1 MCENLLK
8 SLSVLY
14 VEDEEDIREML
25 KEVLEEDF
33 LVFDVAKDGLDAL
46 GKFKRKEYDLVIT
59 DIEMP
64 RLDGMELAKKIKER
78 SPFTPVILLT
88 AYSQK
93 ERLFKAIDIGIN
105 KYLVKPFTPE
115 KLLEAICEVAKKFKK
130 SLRLD
135 EEMVYDY
142 ETKEV
147 KKVEDIQR
155 LTKKESAFLE
165 LLLKNPEKIVS
176 IDEIKEVVWGGDFSE
191 DALRALVKRVR
202 KKTKK
207 ELIQNIPSQGYK
219 INISHK

>member
-1 MCENLLK
+1 MCEHILK
-8 SLSVLY
+8 TLNVLY

-25 KEVLEEDF
+25 KEVLEDDF
-33 LVFDVAKDGLDAL
+33 ALFDTAKDGVEGLNR
-46 GKFKRKEYDLVIT
+46 FRQKEYDIVIT

-64 RLDGMELAKKIKER
+64 RLGGMDFAKKVKEM
-78 SPFTPVILLT
+78 SSATPVILLT

-115 KLLEAICEVAKKFKK
+115 KLLEAICEVVKKFRKNY
-130 SLRLD
+130 RLD
-135 EEMVYDY
+135 ADMVYNF

-147 KKVEDIQR
+147 VMGHKRER
-155 LTKKESAFLE
+155 LTKKEALFLE
-165 LLLKNPEKIVS
+165 LLLQNPQKVVS
-176 IDEIKEVVWGGDFSE
+176 IEEIKEGVWGGDFSE

-207 ELIQNIPSQGYK
+207 ELIENYPSHGYK
-219 INISHK
+219 INLPAS